1 MRREYRSMLLNEGF
15 SKVNHSSGL
24 TIYMYPVMENIYTGA
39 YLAVNYGSVNDCLLK
54 NGKVRKFPEGT
65 AHFIE
70 HMLMERKTH
79 NTSLFAN
86 TGAMANA
93 YCTYDRTVYYFSCVD
108 KFRDSLEILIN
119 AVLVPSF
126 EDFSVDRERA
136 VIIQEIKQNQ
146 LIEIADSKLFDCLY
160 YSHVLKVPVA
170 GTEQSVRKLDSSL
183 LLEAYNAAYY
193 PDNMVLVVTGC
204 FDETVVLDVVD
215 LAFKNMKSKL
225 DTPKFVQSVNEPL
238 DIKNELVVSKLYG
251 ISNPFFCIGFKE
263 TPEKF
268 IKNLY
273 NSIVDELI
281 IELLTGEISPLYQ
294 ELYDKEIISTPLV
307 HESMCRHGYVF
318 NKLSGESENPKNIM
332 VKLKEAIKYAKE
344 TEFDLVYFER
354 CRKALVG
361 RFVSYFDNM
370 FILANY
376 IIMSHFSGT
385 DIYSLFEYM
394 VNLDQKEIRKRL
406 LNAFHLERCAISIVE
421 PLY

>member
-183 LLEAYNAAYY
+183 LLEAYNAA
-193 PDNMVLVVTGC
+193 
-204 FDETVVLDVVD
+204 
-215 LAFKNMKSKL
+215 
-225 DTPKFVQSVNEPL
+225 
-238 DIKNELVVSKLYG
+238 
-251 ISNPFFCIGFKE
+251 
-263 TPEKF
+263 
-268 IKNLY
+268 
-273 NSIVDELI
+273 
-281 IELLTGEISPLYQ
+281 
-294 ELYDKEIISTPLV
+294 
-307 HESMCRHGYVF
+307 
-318 NKLSGESENPKNIM
+318 
-332 VKLKEAIKYAKE
+332 
-344 TEFDLVYFER
+344 
-354 CRKALVG
+354 
-361 RFVSYFDNM
+361 
-370 FILANY
+370 
-376 IIMSHFSGT
+376 
-385 DIYSLFEYM
+385 
-394 VNLDQKEIRKRL
+394 
-406 LNAFHLERCAISIVE
+406 
-421 PLY
+421 

>member
-1 MRREYRSMLLNEGF
+1 
-15 SKVNHSSGL
+15 
-24 TIYMYPVMENIYTGA
+24 MEK
-39 YLAVNYGSVNDCLLK
+39 SE
-54 NGKVRKFPEGT
+54 KFPEGT

-238 DIKNELVVSKLYG
+238 DIK
-251 ISNPFFCIGFKE
+251 
-263 TPEKF
+263 
-268 IKNLY
+268 
-273 NSIVDELI
+273 
-281 IELLTGEISPLYQ
+281 
-294 ELYDKEIISTPLV
+294 
-307 HESMCRHGYVF
+307 
-318 NKLSGESENPKNIM
+318 
-332 VKLKEAIKYAKE
+332 
-344 TEFDLVYFER
+344 
-354 CRKALVG
+354 
-361 RFVSYFDNM
+361 
-370 FILANY
+370 
-376 IIMSHFSGT
+376 MS
-385 DIYSLFEYM
+385 
-394 VNLDQKEIRKRL
+394 
-406 LNAFHLERCAISIVE
+406 
-421 PLY
+421 